1 MAGDW
6 IKVRVDL
13 ATDPAVIGIAASLD
27 CSEFEVVG
35 MLLHFWSWAN
45 AQSRDGHIV
54 GVTKNWI
61 DRFVRRDGFAAA
73 MEKVDWLI
81 DEGDGILIPNFNRHN
96 GQSAKKRAVD
106 GKRQKNHRE
115 KMSRTER
122 DSSVTAA

>member
-13 ATDPAVIGIAASLD
+13 ATDPAVIGIAASLV

-35 MLLHFWSWAN
+35 MLLHFWAWAD
-45 AQSRDGHIV
+45 AQSRDGHVV

-61 DRFVRRDGFAAA
+61 DRHVRRDGFAAA
-73 MEKVDWLI
+73 MEKVGWLI
-81 DEGDGILIPNFNRHN
+81 DGNDGISIPNFNRHN

-115 KMSRTER
+115 KLSRIER